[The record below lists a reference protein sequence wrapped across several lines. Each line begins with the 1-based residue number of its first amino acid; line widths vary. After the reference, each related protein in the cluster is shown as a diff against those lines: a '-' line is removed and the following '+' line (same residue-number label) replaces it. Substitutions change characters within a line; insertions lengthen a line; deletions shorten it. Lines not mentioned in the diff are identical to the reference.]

1 MIISL
6 QLLYFVVLLL
16 GELSWQ
22 VIGVMWLARYYQSP
36 KCFSETHKKA
46 SLGKFIVLDWYIV
59 PLKIIKSLQAQTAI
73 FEIVVEECS
82 YVFLKIFFNVFL
94 VFI

>member
-36 KCFSETHKKA
+36 KCSSETHKKA
-46 SLGKFIVLDWYIV
+46 SLGKFIVLDWYII
-59 PLKIIKSLQAQTAI
+59 PLTIIKSLQAQTEI
-73 FEIVVEECS
+73 F
-82 YVFLKIFFNVFL
+82 KITAKE
-94 VFI
+94 